1 VTREGLEVIVTC
13 GTGTGPTELAAF
25 DAALQEAG
33 VAHFNLIRLSSLIP
47 PGSRVSA
54 PEDRPALP
62 GGWGDRLYAVYAEH
76 RVSTPGGWACA
87 GLGWLQD
94 DDSGAGMLVEHCGAD
109 EAAVEAR
116 LKATLDDLACRRPG
130 RFGPLSARITS
141 IACADDPVAAVVVA
155 ALRVEPW

>member
-1 VTREGLEVIVTC
+1 VTGEGLDVVVTC
-13 GTGTGPTELAAF
+13 GTGTAPTELAAF

-54 PEDRPALP
+54 PQAWPALA
-62 GGWGDRLYAVYAEH
+62 GGWGDRLYAVYADH
-76 RVSTPGGWACA
+76 RVSTPGAWACA
-87 GLGWLQD
+87 GLGWIQD
-94 DDSGAGMLVEHCGAD
+94 EDSGAGMLVEHCGDD

-116 LKATLDDLACRRPG
+116 LKATLEDLAGRRPG
-130 RFGPLSARITS
+130 RFGPRSARITS
-141 IACADDPVAAVVVA
+141 IVCADDPVAAVVVA

>member
-1 VTREGLEVIVTC
+1 VTGEGLDILVTC
-13 GTGTGPTELAAF
+13 GTGTAPTELAAF

-54 PEDRPALP
+54 PQTWPALA
-62 GGWGDRLYAVYAEH
+62 GGWGDRLYAVYADH
-76 RVSTPGGWACA
+76 RVSTPGVSACS
-87 GLGWLQD
+87 GLGWVQD
-94 DDSGAGMLVEHCGAD
+94 EDSGAGMLVEHCGDD

-116 LKATLDDLACRRPG
+116 LKATLEDLAGRRPG
-130 RFGPLSARITS
+130 RFGPRSARITS
-141 IACADDPVAAVVVA
+141 IVCADDPVAAVVVA